1 MTNRTAL
8 LIAGRDSIGRR
19 ELIAAVHAAQAALDV
34 ARM

>member
-8 LIAGRDSIGRR
+8 LIAGRDRVGSR
-19 ELIAAVHAAQAALDV
+19 ELIAAVNAAQAALDV